1 MSTLANIVTRWM
13 APAAL
18 LGGAIWILR
27 AVWLALLPAGC
38 VGAACSQVTNSARHS
53 ALATPLLALAIALMA
68 VAAIG
73 MMVQAFLAERMGWL
87 GRAGTIALAMAG
99 AELAVYALASNLF
112 DNQIKPLAA
121 MGGPL
126 LILGILLT
134 GAALLRAG
142 ALHRSAIMA
151 LLLGSVA
158 MLGYNDQNAQVLL
171 ALPFGVAWLVVG
183 LTLLLKPEPQST
195 AQATAS
201 PSASLPN

>member
-18 LGGAIWILR
+18 LGGAVWVLR

-38 VGAACSQVTNSARHS
+38 VGSACAESGRVARESVIAA
-53 ALATPLLALAIALMA
+53 PLLALAIALMA
-68 VAAIG
+68 FAVIG
-73 MMVQAFLAERMGWL
+73 MMVQAFQADRMGWL

-112 DNQIKPLAA
+112 DNQIQPLAA

-126 LILGILLT
+126 LVVGILLT

-142 ALHRSAIMA
+142 ALHRSAVMA

-171 ALPFGVAWLVVG
+171 AVPFGVAWLVVG
-183 LTLLLKPEPQST
+183 LTLLLKPEPEPT
-195 AQATAS
+195 AQAPA
-201 PSASLPN
+201 